1 MTLSASIMIL
11 VGLFSIGC
19 SGKAV
24 ENIENNTEKNA
35 NNAEESLWHRAW
47 KIVRCYDC

>member
-1 MTLSASIMIL
+1 MTQSASIMIL

-35 NNAEESLWHRAW
+35 NNRKNIYGIEHGKL
-47 KIVRCYDC
+47 